1 MSGAK
6 LSDKKE
12 MEMAGGQSQGSDC
25 IQHCGDHSHIVE
37 ITSGNSAKIDGAAD
51 GIKRVLDELAQL
63 RADVMKAT
71 QIRADVVTAI
81 KSSPT
86 WIVTCI
92 ISVLIAI
99 SSVLAT
105 LLAIKH
111 S

>member
-1 MSGAK
+1 MSGVK
-6 LSDKKE
+6 SSDKGAHMTKDKNP
-12 MEMAGGQSQGSDC
+12 GLDC

-37 ITSGNSAKIDGAAD
+37 ITSGNSAKIEGAAD
-51 GIKRVLDELAQL
+51 GIKRVLDELSQL
-63 RADVMKAT
+63 RSDVMQAT
-71 QIRADVVTAI
+71 QIRADVVNAV

-86 WIVTCI
+86 WLMTTI

-111 S
+111 